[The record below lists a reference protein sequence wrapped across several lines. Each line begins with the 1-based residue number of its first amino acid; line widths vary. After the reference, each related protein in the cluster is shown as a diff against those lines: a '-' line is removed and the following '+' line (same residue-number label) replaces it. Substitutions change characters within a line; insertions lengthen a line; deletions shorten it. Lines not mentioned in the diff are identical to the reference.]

1 MSKYNNILNLFS
13 LTLVLVILF
22 IVMYGCQ
29 FRTYKK
35 RIEKFTDR
43 NDDDND
49 NKDDNENKDDNDKKD
64 DNENKDKRKKNVKK
78 LDENE
83 VYLLEQF
90 INEKFNENDINDLI
104 LNGKFT
110 NENLENMIE
119 YIDGISSSKKNK
131 DDKDDN
137 DD

>member
-43 NDDDND
+43 ND
-49 NKDDNENKDDNDKKD
+49 D

-131 DDKDDN
+131 DDKDDKDDN